1 MIVPTGWRLRRH
13 MSEVGALVLFSGPSQ
28 STRDLKL
35 MAAVAARDTQAQAE
49 LVLRLTARVRRLT
62 KLLCR
67 ADADADDAA
76 QMAMLEILRSAS
88 SFRTDTSLERWAD
101 RITSRVTFRLARR
114 ERQRRGLFR
123 RWFSP
128 GLFFGDG
135 AFVPPGEALG
145 VDALLNRLSDERRM
159 AFVLR
164 HLAEYSVEE
173 IAELTGAP
181 TGTVKDRLVSAR
193 KQLRSWLRR
202 EAATPRRSGAP

>member
-1 MIVPTGWRLRRH
+1 MRQYERHDGNGLIAVHQQYEADLVRRL
-13 MSEVGALVLFSGPSQ
+13 V
-28 STRDLKL
+28 T
-35 MAAVAARDTQAQAE
+35 
-49 LVLRLTARVRRLT
+49 RVRRLT
-62 KLLCR
+62 RLLCR

-76 QMAMLEILRSAS
+76 QMALLEILRSAA

-114 ERQRRGLFR
+114 ERQRRGLFQ
-123 RWFSP
+123 RWFAP
-128 GLFFGDG
+128 GLSLFGDG
-135 AFVPPGEALG
+135 ASAPPSESMGI
-145 VDALLNRLSDERRM
+145 DALLNRLSDERRT

-181 TGTVKDRLVSAR
+181 PGTVKDRLVSAR

-202 EAATPRRSGAP
+202 DATGWRRGGAS

>member
-1 MIVPTGWRLRRH
+1 VPTGGRACRH
-13 MSEVGALVLFSGPSQ
+13 TSKVGVLVLLSGPSQ
-28 STRDLKL
+28 SSRDLKL
-35 MAAVAARDTQAQAE
+35 MAAVAARDSQAQAE
-49 LVLRLTARVRRLT
+49 LVLRLSARVRRLT
-62 KLLCR
+62 RLLCR

-76 QMAMLEILRSAS
+76 QMALLEILRSAP

-114 ERQRRGLFR
+114 ERQRRGLFQ

-128 GLFFGDG
+128 GLAFFGEG
-135 AFVPPGEALG
+135 AFVPPGDDLG
-145 VDALLNRLSDERRM
+145 IDALLDRLSDERRT

-181 TGTVKDRLVSAR
+181 PGTVKDRLVSAR

-202 EAATPRRSGAP
+202 DAASQRRGGAQ